1 MSKGIKKVSPVFKTY
16 LQNQPLLLPPS
27 LDELIALHH
36 PARVVNE
43 VINQVNLQPLLS
55 AYSGGGCSSYHPLM
69 LLKVVVY
76 GYMNNIYSSRK
87 LEDACKSDIRFMW
100 LAAMNTPDHNTINT
114 FRGIKLQAALKA
126 IFTQVVELL
135 AAEGLLSIKEI
146 YTDGTKIEANA
157 NRYTFVWG
165 NAIKGYKEKMAKQL
179 ETMWQYA
186 QSVADT
192 ELQDTTPTDFV
203 AIDKEKVKAVVA
215 KIDAAIKDKPVSNP
229 FKQKL
234 NYVKKNY
241 EKNLDKYE
249 KQQAIIG
256 DNRSSYSTTD
266 HDATFMRMKE
276 DHMKNG
282 QLKPAYNVQAST
294 NNQFVVNYT
303 IHQST
308 TDTNT
313 LIEHLEDYK
322 ESYNATPT
330 VATADAGYGSEENY
344 AYLQANEITAYV
356 KYSQFDREQNENIQ
370 SKQPFAAD
378 KLFYNPKED
387 YYVCP
392 IGQKMLNIGTY
403 TQKTSTGFKQTITN
417 YQARNCSTCPL
428 NGVCHKS
435 KGNRVIGINHNLN
448 KYKKHVNENLQSDD
462 GIEHR
467 KKRCYDTEPVW
478 GNIKNN
484 HHFKKFM
491 LRGTKKVTVEVGLL
505 SLAQNLR
512 KKATLNQRKAA

>member
-1 MSKGIKKVSPVFKTY
+1 MSKRTKSVVPVFKDY
-16 LQNQPLLLPPS
+16 HQNQAMLLPPS
-27 LDELIALHH
+27 LEDLIAANH
-36 PARVVNE
+36 PVRVVNE
-43 VINQVNLQPLLS
+43 IINKINLQPLLE

-76 GYMNNIYSSRK
+76 GYMTNVYSSRK
-87 LEDACKSDIRFMW
+87 LEEATKSNIYFMW

-114 FRGIKLQAALKA
+114 FRSVKLQVPLKK

-165 NAIKGYKEKMAKQL
+165 NAIKTNKERMARQL

-186 QSVADT
+186 QGIADT
-192 ELQDTTPTDFV
+192 ELQDTTPADFT
-203 AIDKEKVKAVVA
+203 AIDKEKVKQTIAS
-215 KIDAAIKDKPVSNP
+215 IDAAIKDKPVSKT

-234 NYVKKNY
+234 NYVKKNF
-241 EKNLDKYE
+241 ENNLDKYAGQE
-249 KQQAIIG
+249 AIMG
-256 DNRSSYSTTD
+256 ENRRSYSKTD
-266 HDATFMRMKE
+266 TDATFMRMKE

-294 NNQFVVNYT
+294 SNQFVVDYT
-303 IHQST
+303 LHQNT

-313 LIEHLEDYK
+313 LIDHLEDYK
-322 ESYNATPT
+322 KCYDTTPRC
-330 VATADAGYGSEENY
+330 ATADAGYGSEENY
-344 AYLQANEITAYV
+344 EYLNQNNIKAYV
-356 KYSQFDREQNENIQ
+356 KYNLFDREQNQTIQ
-370 SKQPFAAD
+370 SKKSFSAD
-378 KLFYNPKED
+378 KLFYNKKED

-392 IGQKMLNIGTY
+392 MGQHMHNIGTY

-417 YQARNCSTCPL
+417 YQAKNCSRCPL

-435 KGNRVIGINHNLN
+435 KGNRIININHNLN
-448 KYKKHVNENLQSDD
+448 HHKQQACENLQSEQ
-462 GIEHR
+462 GVAHR
-467 KKRCYDTEPVW
+467 KKRCYDTEPLW
-478 GNIKNN
+478 GNIKHN
-484 HHFKKFM
+484 HNFKRFM
-491 LRGTKKVTVEVGLL
+491 LRGMKKVTLEVGLL

-512 KKATLNQRKAA
+512 KKASLSTKKAA